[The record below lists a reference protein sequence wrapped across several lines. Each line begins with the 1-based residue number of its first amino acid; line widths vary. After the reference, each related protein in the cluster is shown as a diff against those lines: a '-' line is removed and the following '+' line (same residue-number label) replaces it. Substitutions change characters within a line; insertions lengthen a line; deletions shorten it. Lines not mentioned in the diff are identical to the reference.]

1 MPDDTGAH
9 QHAKLEVET
18 PVSSPPAE
26 AIAAVPAAAPLR
38 GKRRR
43 LARPILMIAVPLL
56 IALGAGYLYLTGGR
70 YVSTDDAY
78 VRADKLAVSTD
89 VSGIVREIGVHEG
102 ETVQAGQVLFRLD
115 PQPFEIALAGAKA
128 DLAGTALAIEAMRQ
142 DYRRVLRDIDAQ
154 QAQVDLDQ
162 AQFERYANLV
172 KKQNISVSD
181 YDQARFR
188 LTAAQQTLASLTQ
201 QASVQLARLGGDPDI
216 AADRHPQYLQAKAR
230 VDEAQRQ
237 LDHAI
242 VRAPFDGIVTQVD
255 RLQPGQ
261 YLAAATPAF
270 SLVAIDHVWVEGNPK
285 ETDLTHVKP
294 GDRATVLVDTYPDKV
309 WQGTVAS
316 ISPASGAEFA
326 LLPAQNSS
334 GNWVKVVQRIP
345 VRIRVDRR
353 PDDPVLRAGMSAV
366 IEIDTGHQRSLADI
380 L

>member
-1 MPDDTGAH
+1 MPDDAAARR
-9 QHAKLEVET
+9 HAKLEVET
-18 PVSSPPAE
+18 SVPSPQTDAV
-26 AIAAVPAAAPLR
+26 AAVPVAASAR

-43 LARPILMIAVPLL
+43 LARPILMVAVPLL

-102 ETVQAGQVLFRLD
+102 ETVTAGQVLFRLD

-128 DLAGTALAIEAMRQ
+128 DLAETALSIEAMRQ

-154 QAQVDLDQ
+154 QAQVDLDR

-172 KKQNISVSD
+172 KKQNVSVSD

-188 LTAAQQTLASLTQ
+188 LTASQQTLASLEQ
-201 QASVQLARLGGDPDI
+201 QAAVQLARLGGDPDI

-242 VRAPFDGIVTQVD
+242 VRAPFDGTVTQVD
-255 RLQPGQ
+255 QLQPGQ

-294 GDRATVLVDTYPDKV
+294 GDKATVLVDTYPDKV
-309 WQGTVAS
+309 WQGMVAS

-345 VRIRVDRR
+345 VRIRVDRG
-353 PDDPVLRAGMSAV
+353 PGDPVLRAGMSAV
-366 IEIDTGHQRSLADI
+366 IEIDTGHQRSLADV

>member
-1 MPDDTGAH
+1 MPDDTAARR
-9 QHAKLEVET
+9 HAKLEVET
-18 PVSSPPAE
+18 PVSSPSVE
-26 AIAAVPAAAPLR
+26 AIAAVPAAAPVR

-102 ETVQAGQVLFRLD
+102 ETVTAGQVLFRLD

-128 DLAGTALAIEAMRQ
+128 DLAETALSIEAMRQ

-162 AQFERYANLV
+162 AQFERYASLV
-172 KKQNISVSD
+172 KKQNVSVSD

-188 LTAAQQTLASLTQ
+188 LTASQRTLESLEQ

-309 WQGTVAS
+309 WQGTVES

-345 VRIRVDRR
+345 VRIRVDRK

-366 IEIDTGHQRSLADI
+366 IEIDTGHERSLADI

>member
-1 MPDDTGAH
+1 MPDDTGAR

-18 PVSSPPAE
+18 PVPSPP
-26 AIAAVPAAAPLR
+26 IDAASPVAAPAR
-38 GKRRR
+38 SKRRR
-43 LARPILMIAVPLL
+43 LARPVLMIAVPLL

-102 ETVQAGQVLFRLD
+102 ETVTAGQVLFRLD

-128 DLAGTALAIEAMRQ
+128 DLAETALSIEAMRQ
-142 DYRRVLRDIDAQ
+142 DYRRVLRDIGAQ
-154 QAQVDLDQ
+154 QAQVDLDR

-172 KKQNISVSD
+172 KKQNVSVSD

-188 LTAAQQTLASLTQ
+188 LTASQQTLASLEQ
-201 QASVQLARLGGDPDI
+201 QAAVQLARLGGDPDI
-216 AADRHPQYLQAKAR
+216 AADQHPQYLQAKAR

-255 RLQPGQ
+255 QLQPGQ

-270 SLVAIDHVWVEGNPK
+270 SLVAVGHVWVEGNPK

-294 GDRATVLVDTYPDKV
+294 GDSATVVVDTYPDRI
-309 WQGTVAS
+309 WQGTVES

-345 VRIRVDRR
+345 VRIRVDRL

-366 IEIDTGHQRSLADI
+366 IEIDTGHQRSLRDI

>member
-1 MPDDTGAH
+1 MPDDTGAR

-18 PVSSPPAE
+18 PVPSPPIDAV
-26 AIAAVPAAAPLR
+26 AASPVAAPAR

-43 LARPILMIAVPLL
+43 LARPVLMIAVPLL

-128 DLAGTALAIEAMRQ
+128 DLAETALAIEAMRQ

-172 KKQNISVSD
+172 KKQNVSVSD

-188 LTAAQQTLASLTQ
+188 LTASQQTLSSLEQ
-201 QASVQLARLGGDPDI
+201 QAAVQLARLGGDPDI

-366 IEIDTGHQRSLADI
+366 IEIDTGHQRSLRDI